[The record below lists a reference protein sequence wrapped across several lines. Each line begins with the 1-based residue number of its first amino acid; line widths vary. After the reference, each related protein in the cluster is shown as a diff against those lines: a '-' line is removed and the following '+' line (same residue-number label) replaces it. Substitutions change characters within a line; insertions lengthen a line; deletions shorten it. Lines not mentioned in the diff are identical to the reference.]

1 MSERTYKI
9 ADAILDSAQEEYR
22 EINLADADAV
32 AAYALNGMGI
42 AIGDEEAEAI
52 LNACKE
58 YIRITESDDFDGQ
71 GQLARDR
78 TLGALWDFET
88 RGGKREGAGRKPA
101 DTFDTKVRLTAT
113 QRETLKNLGGSAWLQ
128 KELDKMEGFRTIDTA
143 DLSEEEQEQF
153 IEGWESVGGYTDDLD
168 DSPAPWCC
176 PWYHGNT
183 KIEVEGD
190 DPREWGKQWWSRC
203 KDEIEE
209 LLKEEREA
217 EEDEE

>member
-22 EINLADADAV
+22 SYNLENAERVSDY
-32 AAYALNGMGI
+32 AYNAMDI
-42 AIGDEEAEAI
+42 VIGDEEAEAI
-52 LNACKE
+52 LTACRE
-58 YIRITESDDFDGQ
+58 YLSIIEADDFDGE
-71 GQLARDR
+71 GQLAWDR
-78 TLGALWDFET
+78 TICALKDFET

-113 QRETLKNLGGSAWLQ
+113 QRETLKNLGGSSWLQ

-153 IEGWESVGGYTDDLD
+153 IEGWENVGGYTDDLD
-168 DSPAPWCC
+168 ESPAPWCC

-183 KIEVEGD
+183 VITVKGST
-190 DPREWGKQWWSRC
+190 PKEWGADWWSQC

-209 LLKEEREA
+209 ELANESEQ
-217 EEDEE
+217 

>member
-88 RGGKREGAGRKPA
+88 RGGKREGAGRKTS
-101 DTFDTKVRLTAT
+101 DTYDIKVRLTAT
-113 QRETLKNLGGSAWLQ
+113 QHETLKNLGGSAWLQ
-128 KELDKMEGFRTIDTA
+128 KELDSLEGHKIIDTKE
-143 DLSEEEQEQF
+143 LTEEQQQAF
-153 IEGWESVGGYTDDLD
+153 IEGWEAAGGYMDDLET
-168 DSPAPWCC
+168 SCPWCC
-176 PWYHGNT
+176 PWYHGLT
-183 KIEVEGD
+183 KLEVSGD
-190 DPREWGKQWWSRC
+190 NPRAWGAQWWSQC

-209 LLKEEREA
+209 LLKSEES
-217 EEDEE
+217 EEN

>member
-22 EINLADADAV
+22 SYNLENAERVSDY
-32 AAYALNGMGI
+32 AYNAMDI
-42 AIGDEEAEAI
+42 VIGDEEAEAI
-52 LNACKE
+52 LTACRE
-58 YIRITESDDFDGQ
+58 YLAIVEADDFDGE
-71 GQLARDR
+71 GQLAWDR
-78 TLGALWDFET
+78 TIGALKDFET
-88 RGGKREGAGRKPA
+88 RGGKREGAGRKPT

-153 IEGWESVGGYTDDLD
+153 IEGFESVGGYTDDLD
-168 DSPAPWCC
+168 ESPAPWCC
-176 PWYHGNT
+176 PWHHGNT
-183 KIEVEGD
+183 VITVKGST
-190 DPREWGKQWWSRC
+190 PKEWGSDWWDQC

-209 LLKEEREA
+209 ELANESEQ
-217 EEDEE
+217 

>member
-22 EINLADADAV
+22 SYNLANAERVSDY
-32 AAYALNGMGI
+32 AYNAMDI
-42 AIGDEEAEAI
+42 VIGDEEAEAI
-52 LNACKE
+52 LTACRE
-58 YIRITESDDFDGQ
+58 YLSIIEADDFNGE
-71 GQLARDR
+71 GQLAWDR
-78 TLGALWDFET
+78 TIGALRDFET

-168 DSPAPWCC
+168 ESPAPWCC
-176 PWYHGNT
+176 PWYHSNT
-183 KIEVEGD
+183 VITVKGST
-190 DPREWGKQWWSRC
+190 PQEWGADWWSQC
-203 KDEIEE
+203 KDEVEQLI
-209 LLKEEREA
+209 KENEQ
-217 EEDEE
+217 

>member
-22 EINLADADAV
+22 SYNIENAERVSDY
-32 AAYALNGMGI
+32 AYNAMDI
-42 AIGDEEAEAI
+42 VIGDEEAEAI
-52 LNACKE
+52 MTACRE
-58 YIRITESDDFDGQ
+58 YLAIVEADDFDGE
-71 GQLARDR
+71 GQLAWDR
-78 TLGALWDFET
+78 TIGALRDFET

-128 KELDKMEGFRTIDTA
+128 KELDKMEGFRTVDTA
-143 DLSEEEQEQF
+143 DLSEEEQEAF

-168 DSPAPWCC
+168 ESPAPWCC

-183 KIEVEGD
+183 VITVKGSTPKEWGADWWSQCKDKIE
-190 DPREWGKQWWSRC
+190 
-203 KDEIEE
+203 EE
-209 LLKEEREA
+209 LANESEQ
-217 EEDEE
+217 

>member
-22 EINLADADAV
+22 EIHLADADAV

-52 LNACKE
+52 LTACRE
-58 YIRITESDDFDGQ
+58 YLAIVEADDFDGE
-71 GQLARDR
+71 GQLAWDR
-78 TLGALWDFET
+78 TIGALRDFET

-101 DTFDTKVRLTAT
+101 ATVDPKVRLAAT
-113 QRETLKNLGGSAWLQ
+113 QREPLKNLGGSSWLQ
-128 KELDKMEGFRTIDTA
+128 NELDKMEGFRTVDTA
-143 DLSEEEQEQF
+143 DLSEEEREAF
-153 IEGWESVGGYTDDLD
+153 IEGWENVGGYTDDLD
-168 DSPAPWCC
+168 ESPAPWCC

-190 DPREWGKQWWSRC
+190 DPREWGKQWWNQR

-209 LLKEEREA
+209 ELANESEQ
-217 EEDEE
+217 

>member
-22 EINLADADAV
+22 SYNLENAERVSDY
-32 AAYALNGMGI
+32 AYNAMNI
-42 AIGDEEAEAI
+42 VIGDEEAEAI
-52 LNACKE
+52 MTACRE
-58 YIRITESDDFDGQ
+58 YLAIVEADDFDGE
-71 GQLARDR
+71 GQLAWDR
-78 TLGALWDFET
+78 TIGALRDFET

-128 KELDKMEGFRTIDTA
+128 KELDKMEGFRTVDTA
-143 DLSEEEQEQF
+143 DLSEEEQEAF

-168 DSPAPWCC
+168 ESPAPWCC

-183 KIEVEGD
+183 VITVKGSTPKEWGADWWSQCKDKIE
-190 DPREWGKQWWSRC
+190 
-203 KDEIEE
+203 EE
-209 LLKEEREA
+209 LANESEQ
-217 EEDEE
+217 

>member
-22 EINLADADAV
+22 SYNLENAERVSDY
-32 AAYALNGMGI
+32 AYNAMDI
-42 AIGDEEAEAI
+42 VIGDEEAEAI
-52 LNACKE
+52 MTACRE
-58 YIRITESDDFDGQ
+58 YLAIVEADDFDGE
-71 GQLARDR
+71 GQLAWDR
-78 TLGALWDFET
+78 TIGALRDFET

-128 KELDKMEGFRTIDTA
+128 KELDKMEGFRTVDTA
-143 DLSEEEQEQF
+143 DLSEEEQEAF

-168 DSPAPWCC
+168 ESPAPWCC

-183 KIEVEGD
+183 VITVKGSTPKEWGADWWSQCKDKIE
-190 DPREWGKQWWSRC
+190 
-203 KDEIEE
+203 EE
-209 LLKEEREA
+209 LANESEQ
-217 EEDEE
+217 

>member
-9 ADAILDSAQEEYR
+9 ADAILDSTQEEYR
-22 EINLADADAV
+22 SYNLENAERVADY
-32 AAYALNGMGI
+32 AYNGMDI
-42 AIGDEEAEAI
+42 VIGDEEAEAI
-52 LNACKE
+52 LTACRE
-58 YIRITESDDFDGQ
+58 YLAIIEADDFDGE
-71 GQLARDR
+71 GRLAWDR
-78 TLGALWDFET
+78 TIGALRDFET
-88 RGGKREGAGRKPA
+88 RGGKREGAGRKPT

-153 IEGWESVGGYTDDLD
+153 IDGWESVGGYTDDLD
-168 DSPAPWCC
+168 ESPAPWCC

-183 KIEVEGD
+183 VITVKGGT
-190 DPREWGKQWWSRC
+190 PQEWGADWWSQC

-209 LLKEEREA
+209 ELANETSEE
-217 EEDEE
+217 

>member
-9 ADAILDSAQEEYR
+9 ADAILDSAQEEYL

-58 YIRITESDDFDGQ
+58 YLRITGSDDFDGQ

-78 TLGALWDFET
+78 TLGALYDFET
-88 RGGKREGAGRKPA
+88 RGGKREGAGRKST
-101 DTFDTKVRLTAT
+101 DTYDIKVRLTAT
-113 QRETLKNLGGSAWLQ
+113 QHETLKNLGGSVWLQ

-153 IEGWESVGGYTDDLD
+153 IKGWESVGGYSGDLD
-168 DSPAPWCC
+168 ESPAPWCC

-183 KIEVEGD
+183 VITVKGST
-190 DPREWGKQWWSRC
+190 PKEWGVDWWSQC
-203 KDEIEE
+203 NHEIEE
-209 LLKEEREA
+209 ELANENEQ
-217 EEDEE
+217 

>member
-88 RGGKREGAGRKPA
+88 RGGKREGAGRKTS
-101 DTFDTKVRLTAT
+101 DTYDIKVRVNAT
-113 QRETLKNLGGSAWLQ
+113 QHETLKNLGGSAWLQ

-143 DLSEEEQEQF
+143 DLCEEQQQEF
-153 IEGWESVGGYTDDLD
+153 IEGWESVCGYTDDMD
-168 DSPAPWCC
+168 ESPAPWCC

-183 KIEVEGD
+183 VITVKGST
-190 DPREWGKQWWSRC
+190 PKEWGADWWSQC

-209 LLKEEREA
+209 ELANESEQ
-217 EEDEE
+217 

>member
-22 EINLADADAV
+22 SYNLENAERVSDY
-32 AAYALNGMGI
+32 AYNAMDI
-42 AIGDEEAEAI
+42 VIGDEEAEAI
-52 LNACKE
+52 LTACRE
-58 YIRITESDDFDGQ
+58 YLSIIEADDFNGE
-71 GQLARDR
+71 GQLAWDR
-78 TLGALWDFET
+78 TIGALRDFET

-168 DSPAPWCC
+168 ESPAPWCC

-183 KIEVEGD
+183 VITVKGST
-190 DPREWGKQWWSRC
+190 PKEWGADWWSQC
-203 KDEIEE
+203 KDEVEQLI
-209 LLKEEREA
+209 KENEQ
-217 EEDEE
+217 

>member
-88 RGGKREGAGRKPA
+88 RGGKREGAGRKTS
-101 DTFDTKVRLTAT
+101 DTYDIKVRVNAT
-113 QRETLKNLGGSAWLQ
+113 QHETLKNLGGSAWLQ

-143 DLSEEEQEQF
+143 DLSEEQQQEF
-153 IEGWESVGGYTDDLD
+153 IEGWESVCGYTDDMD
-168 DSPAPWCC
+168 ESPAPWCC

-183 KIEVEGD
+183 VITVKGST
-190 DPREWGKQWWSRC
+190 PKEWGADWWSQC

-209 LLKEEREA
+209 ELANESEQ
-217 EEDEE
+217 